1 MQSVEGALRLIAFWL
16 SWGVTRTTASRLLV
30 FARRSA
36 GLTQRDLA
44 RRARTS
50 QSVIARI
57 ESGAANPSWRTLQRL
72 VNRAGFDLQGVLSLR
87 PRGRSH
93 MLDDVPRI
101 LRLTPEQRLLEL
113 HHAARFL
120 AAAARVDD
128 GSV

>member
-1 MQSVEGALRLIAFWL
+1 MAQ
-16 SWGVTRTTASRLLV
+16 TTASGLLV
-30 FARRSA
+30 SARRAA

-57 ESGAANPSWRTLQRL
+57 ESGAASPSWKTLQRL
-72 VNRAGFDLQGVLSLR
+72 VNRAGFDLQGLLS
-87 PRGRSH
+87 PRRSHSH

-113 HHAARFL
+113 HHAARFF

>member
-1 MQSVEGALRLIAFWL
+1 MAQ
-16 SWGVTRTTASRLLV
+16 TTASRLLIC
-30 FARRSA
+30 ARRSA

-44 RRARTS
+44 RRAGTS

-57 ESGAANPSWRTLQRL
+57 ESGVTSPSWKTLQRL
-72 VNRAGFDLQGVLSLR
+72 VNRAGFDLQAVLS
-87 PRGRSH
+87 PRRSRSH

-120 AAAARVDD
+120 AAAVRVDD
-128 GSV
+128 GAV